1 MSAPR
6 LEPEQLAAVERRGHT
21 FVSAGAGTGKT
32 AVLIERLVARVLAG
46 TSLDALL
53 VITFTN
59 RAAGELK
66 RRLRERL
73 ELEGELRLARAV
85 DSAWISTIHRF
96 CIRVLRQHAFPAGL
110 DPRFAVADEVQ
121 ARMLVSEA
129 FDLALERFL
138 ADGGDDRLDLLAAYG
153 RPRLR
158 TMVGAAYERLR
169 SAGRELRLEP
179 RRLPDLTAAT
189 ERARTAAAALA
200 GQRDEAARLV
210 ALIDAGGESDRL
222 CDLARYRVR
231 NTQTHR
237 EYNLAR
243 GELEQAARDVAA
255 AAQLEL
261 LQVLVDGFA
270 AAYGGLKDSRSL
282 LDFTDLE
289 LRTRDLLRDRPD
301 LAERL
306 RERFAAVMVDE
317 FQDTNRLQCELID
330 LVAGDDVFLVGDEF
344 QSIYRF
350 RHADVEVFRER
361 RRAAPE
367 PVALDR
373 NHRSAPHL
381 LAAVNELFEREFG
394 AEFQPLRAARRPDPE
409 PVAGERVELIAVD
422 KDAELGGRHWRDLEA
437 AAVAERVAELV
448 STGACK
454 AGDVVLLFEAG
465 TDAVRFEQALRAHG
479 LRTVR
484 TTGRGYYQQQQV
496 SDLLAYLRLLRN
508 RYDDVALLTVLASPL
523 VGVSND
529 GLLHVRRAA
538 VRRPIFT
545 ALERDEPPPGLSATD
560 RRLVLAFAQRFA
572 RLVRRSGELSLER
585 LCDAIVVEHDYDL
598 ACLAQPDGDRR
609 IANVRKLARLAS
621 EFERIQGPDLEGFV
635 RFCDEQ
641 ATLQV
646 AEGEAIIAEEAD
658 AVVLMTVHAAKGLEF
673 DVVVVADGGRQ
684 RLAGRQPDL
693 IVGRDGRVGLRAP
706 APDGVIGP
714 ALGYSELVEEERVAD
729 AREHR
734 RLQYVAMTRAR
745 RHLILSG
752 GVRPGEQTPI
762 AAVCE
767 LLAVGPDDEGELER
781 GGARLSVR
789 WVGAE
794 AVTAMPVA
802 VAEAAA
808 VPAEPGGQLALFVE
822 GEALTPRLEPLPEVA
837 APPPVALRRLSY
849 SAISLY
855 RRCGYRYFAQRV
867 LGLPERPPEPAADGG
882 LSPVE
887 IGDAVHLELERADG
901 RWRDLYPQASDA
913 DAERIAGFVAGWQT
927 GPVSGRVGELAAVQR
942 EVAFAFDIAGVLFRG
957 RFDLFGRREDGT
969 AVIVDYKTN
978 RLSEAPV
985 EDVVDRDYGVQVA
998 TYALAALR
1006 LGCSAVEVVYAFLER
1021 ADAVVIRRFEATDMA
1036 ALEAELAEPIAAIRA
1051 ARFPA
1056 RPGPHCR
1063 ECPALD
1069 VLCAGPGL
1077 LEDM

>member
-1 MSAPR
+1 VSATR
-6 LEPEQLAAVERRGHT
+6 LEPEQLAAVERRGRT

-32 AVLIERLVARVLAG
+32 SVLIERLVGRVLDG
-46 TSLDALL
+46 TPLDALL

-66 RRLRERL
+66 RRLRARL
-73 ELEGELRLARAV
+73 ELVGELGHARAV
-85 DSAWISTIHRF
+85 DAAWISTIHRF
-96 CIRVLRQHAFPAGL
+96 CIRVLRQHAFAAGL

-138 ADGGDDRLDLLAAYG
+138 AEGGDERLDLLAAYG

-158 TMVGAAYERLR
+158 TMVGSAYERLR
-169 SAGRELRLEP
+169 SAGRGLELRP
-179 RRLPDLTAAT
+179 RRLADLAGAT
-189 ERARTAAAALA
+189 TRARSAAAALA
-200 GQRDEAARLV
+200 DGCEEAAALV
-210 ALIDAGGESDRL
+210 ALIDAGGDPHRL
-222 CDLARYRVR
+222 CDLGRHRIR
-231 NTQTHR
+231 NTQPHR
-237 EYNLAR
+237 EYNAAR
-243 GELEQAARDVAA
+243 GELEQAARDLAA

-261 LQVLVDGFA
+261 LQALLDAFA
-270 AAYGGLKDSRSL
+270 AAYGGLKDARSL

-289 LRTRDLLRDRPD
+289 LRTRDLLRDRAD
-301 LAERL
+301 IAERL
-306 RERFAAVMVDE
+306 RDRFAAVMVDE

-330 LVAGDDVFLVGDEF
+330 LVAADDVFLVGDEF

-361 RRAAPE
+361 RRAATDPI
-367 PVALDR
+367 ALDR

-381 LAAVNELFEREFG
+381 LSMVNELFGREFG
-394 AEFQPLRAARRPDPE
+394 VEFQPLRPARDPDPA

-422 KDAELGGRHWRDLEA
+422 KDADLAGRHWRDVEA
-437 AAVAERVAELV
+437 AAVASRIAELV
-448 STGACK
+448 ASGRCH

-465 TDAVRFEQALRAHG
+465 TDAVRFEQALRARG

-496 SDLLAYLRLLRN
+496 SDLLAYLRLLHN

-529 GLLHVRRAA
+529 GLLHARRAA

-560 RRLVLAFAQRFA
+560 RRLVAAFAQRFA
-572 RLVRRSGELSLER
+572 RLVRRSAELSLER

-635 RFCDEQ
+635 RFCEEQ
-641 ATLQV
+641 ASLQV

-693 IVGRDGRVGLRAP
+693 MVGRDGRVGLRAP
-706 APDGVIGP
+706 VPPDGVIAP
-714 ALGYSELVEEERVAD
+714 ALGYADLVEEERVAD

-752 GVRPGEQTPI
+752 GVRAGEQTPI
-762 AAVCE
+762 AAVCD
-767 LLAVGPDDEGELER
+767 LLSIVPGDAGDLER
-781 GGARLSVR
+781 GGASLRVT
-789 WVGAE
+789 WAAAE
-794 AVTAMPVA
+794 DAPPVA
-802 VAEAAA
+802 VAADGGGD
-808 VPAEPGGQLALFVE
+808 VEPDGQLALFVE
-822 GEALTPRLEPLPEVA
+822 GEALTPRLEPLTEAA

-867 LGLPERPPEPAADGG
+867 LGLPEPPPVPAAEGG
-882 LSPVE
+882 MSAVE

-913 DAERIAGFVAGWQT
+913 DAERIAGFVAGWEG
-927 GPVSGRVGELAAVQR
+927 GPLSGRVGSLPAVQR
-942 EVAFAFDIAGVLFRG
+942 EVAFAFDVSGVLLRG
-957 RFDLFGRREDGT
+957 RFDLFARLDDGS
-969 AVIVDYKTN
+969 ALIVDYKTN
-978 RLSEAPV
+978 RLSETPLD
-985 EDVVDRDYGVQVA
+985 EVVDRDYGVQVA

-1006 LGCSAVEVVYAFLER
+1006 LGCPAVEVVYAFLER
-1021 ADAVVIRRFEATDMA
+1021 PDAVVSRRFVAADVP
-1036 ALEAELAEPIAAIRA
+1036 ALEAGLSEPIDAIRA

-1056 RPGPHCR
+1056 RPGPHCA
-1063 ECPALD
+1063 ECPALR

-1077 LEDM
+1077 LEDG